1 MEKYDSYKDSGIRW
15 VGNVPSFWERFRIK
29 YAFSNSNAGVW
40 GDDEKGDSND
50 IVCFRVADFDY
61 SHGCLRFDNL
71 TFRNIEKKQLQ
82 NRELHK
88 GDLLIEKS
96 GGGDATPV
104 GRVVRF
110 NYDERA
116 TCSNFVYFVSMRE
129 EFDNNFFY
137 YYFNA
142 MYANKE
148 NMLYFNQTT
157 GIQNLKVGEY
167 IGQSIFLPSL
177 SEQQSI
183 ATYLDKKCAEI
194 DKVVATQQRRIELL
208 QELKKSTITT
218 AVTSGLNP
226 NVKMKDSGVE
236 WIGKVP
242 EHWDVSPLKRYSRIK
257 TGTTPSTKNAS
268 YYDSEDINW
277 FTPSD
282 FSDYELKTSHKK
294 LSNIAKKEGA
304 CKMFPQKT
312 VYMIGIGATIGK
324 ISTCDI
330 EATANQQ
337 INAIIVN
344 GNTYYKFLAYCL
356 ISQKEEIILSAN
368 TVTLPIINQ
377 EITGSLLITVPPI
390 SEQQEIA
397 KFLDKKCCEFDYGIS
412 KVQQQIDLLQE
423 YKQSLISEVVTGKI
437 KVC

>member
-142 MYANKE
+142 MYDNQ
-148 NMLYFNQTT
+148 YF
-157 GIQNLKVGEY
+157 
-167 IGQSIFLPSL
+167 F
-177 SEQQSI
+177 
-183 ATYLDKKCAEI
+183 
-194 DKVVATQQRRIELL
+194 
-208 QELKKSTITT
+208 
-218 AVTSGLNP
+218 
-226 NVKMKDSGVE
+226 
-236 WIGKVP
+236 
-242 EHWDVSPLKRYSRIK
+242 PLC
-257 TGTTPSTKNAS
+257 
-268 YYDSEDINW
+268 
-277 FTPSD
+277 
-282 FSDYELKTSHKK
+282 
-294 LSNIAKKEGA
+294 LSN
-304 CKMFPQKT
+304 
-312 VYMIGIGATIGK
+312 
-324 ISTCDI
+324 
-330 EATANQQ
+330 N
-337 INAIIVN
+337 
-344 GNTYYKFLAYCL
+344 L
-356 ISQKEEIILSAN
+356 
-368 TVTLPIINQ
+368 
-377 EITGSLLITVPPI
+377 
-390 SEQQEIA
+390 
-397 KFLDKKCCEFDYGIS
+397 
-412 KVQQQIDLLQE
+412 
-423 YKQSLISEVVTGKI
+423 
-437 KVC
+437 